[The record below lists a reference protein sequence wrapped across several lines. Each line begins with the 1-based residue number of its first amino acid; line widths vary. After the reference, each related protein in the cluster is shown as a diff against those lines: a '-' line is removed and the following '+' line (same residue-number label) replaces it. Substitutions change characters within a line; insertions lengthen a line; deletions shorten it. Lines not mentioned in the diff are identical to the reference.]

1 MRFTTRLRHAW
12 DAFRN
17 RDPTKVDVYNY
28 GPANYYNP
36 NQTFLRLG
44 SEQTIIASIY
54 NRIARDVATIQIKHV
69 RLNENGRFQEEIN
82 DSLNQCFTT
91 SPNLD
96 QTPRSFIQDVV
107 LSMFDEGYIAIFPA
121 KADLDPI
128 KTGSYDIHELRKGKI
143 VQWYPEAVQIEAY
156 NPETGRF
163 QEIVLPKTMVAIV
176 ENPFF
181 TIMNA
186 PNSTLQR
193 LIRKLTL
200 LDSVDE
206 QSSSGKMDLII
217 QLPYIVKGELRKQQA
232 EERRKSIEMQLTNSK
247 YGIAYIDGTE
257 HVTQLNRSLEN
268 NLLAQVE
275 YLQNMLYAQLG
286 MSPNI
291 FNGSASAEELTNY
304 TNTTIEPIASAIVD
318 EMKRK
323 FLTKTARSQGQ
334 SIMYFRDPFKM
345 VPTAQIAEMADK
357 FIRNEILT
365 ANEFRGIVGYKPS
378 EDTRADELRNPNIS
392 ASKDDRLAGPFKDVK
407 TDDGP
412 EGGAA

>member
-1 MRFTTRLRHAW
+1 MRFTDRLKHAW

-17 RDPTKVDVYNY
+17 RDPTNLDIYNY

-54 NRIARDVATIQIKHV
+54 NRIARDVATISIRHIRV
-69 RLNENGRFQEEIN
+69 NENGRFTEEIN
-82 DSLNQCFTT
+82 DSLNKCLNI

-96 QTPRSFIQDVV
+96 QTPRAFIQDIV
-107 LSMFDEGYIAIFPA
+107 LSMFDEGYVAVFPA

-128 KTGSYDIHELRKGKI
+128 KTGSYEIEELRKGKI

-156 NPETGRF
+156 NPDTGRF
-163 QEIVLPKTMVAIV
+163 QEIILPKSMTAII
-176 ENPFF
+176 ENPFY
-181 TIMNA
+181 TIMNG

-193 LIRKLTL
+193 LIRKLAL
-200 LDSVDE
+200 LDAVDE

-217 QLPYIVKGELRKQQA
+217 QLPYIVKNDLQRQRA
-232 EERRKSIEMQLTNSK
+232 DERRKSIEMQLTGSK

-257 HVTQLNRSLEN
+257 RVTQLNRSVEN
-268 NLLAQVE
+268 NLLGQIE

-286 MSPNI
+286 MSPSI
-291 FNGSASAEELTNY
+291 FNGTASPEELTNY
-304 TNTTIEPIASAIVD
+304 TNTTIEPIASAITD

-334 SIMYFRDPFKM
+334 SIMFFRDPFKM

-378 EDTRADELRNPNIS
+378 DDQRADELRNPNIS
-392 ASKDDRLAGPFKDVK
+392 ASKDDRLAGPSKDVE

-412 EGGAA
+412 EGGNE

>member
-1 MRFTTRLRHAW
+1 MSLRDRLKHAW
-12 DAFRN
+12 DAFRS
-17 RDPTKVDVYNY
+17 RDPTNLDIYNY

-36 NQTFLRLG
+36 NQTFLRWG
-44 SEQTIIASIY
+44 SEQTIITSIY
-54 NRIARDVATIQIKHV
+54 NRIARDVATVQIKHV
-69 RLNENGRFQEEIN
+69 RLDENGRFVEEIN
-82 DSLNQCFTT
+82 DSFNQCLTI

-96 QTPRSFIQDVV
+96 QTPRAFLQDVV

-128 KTGSYDIHELRKGKI
+128 KTGSYDIQELRKGKI
-143 VQWYPEAVQIEAY
+143 TQWYPEHVQIEAY
-156 NPETGRF
+156 NPDAGRS
-163 QEIVLPKTMVAIV
+163 QEIVLPKSMVAIV

-181 TIMNA
+181 TIMNG

-193 LIRKLTL
+193 LIRKLAL
-200 LDSVDE
+200 LDAVDE

-217 QLPYIVKGELRKQQA
+217 QLPYIVKGDLRKQQA
-232 EERRKSIEMQLTNSK
+232 EERRKSIEMQLTGSK

-257 HVTQLNRSLEN
+257 RVTQLNRSVEN
-268 NLLAQVE
+268 NLLGQIE

-291 FNGSASAEELTNY
+291 FNGTASAEELTNY
-304 TNTTIEPIASAIVD
+304 TNTTIEPITSAIVD

-334 SIMYFRDPFKM
+334 SVMFFRDPFKM

-378 EDTRADELRNPNIS
+378 NDQRADELRNPNIS
-392 ASKDDRLAGPFKDVK
+392 ASKDDALAQQQPKAQ

-412 EGGAA
+412 E

>member
-1 MRFTTRLRHAW
+1 MSFRDRLKHAW
-12 DAFRN
+12 DAFRS
-17 RDPTKVDVYNY
+17 RDPTNLDVYDY
-28 GPANYYNP
+28 GPANYQNP

-54 NRIARDVATIQIKHV
+54 NRIARDVATVQIKHV
-69 RLNENGRFQEEIN
+69 RLNENGRFTEEIN
-82 DSLNQCFTT
+82 DSLNQCLTV
-91 SPNLD
+91 SPNID
-96 QTPRSFIQDVV
+96 QTPRSFIQDIV
-107 LSMFDEGYIAIFPA
+107 LSMFDEGYVAIFPA
-121 KADLDPI
+121 KANLDPI
-128 KTGSYDIHELRKGKI
+128 ETGSYDIQELRKGRI
-143 VQWYPEAVQIEAY
+143 AQWYPEAVQIEAY
-156 NPETGRF
+156 NPESGRF
-163 QEIVLPKTMVAIV
+163 QEIILDKKIVAIV

-181 TIMNA
+181 TIMNG

-193 LIRKLTL
+193 LIRKLAL
-200 LDSVDE
+200 LDAVDE

-217 QLPYIVKGELRKQQA
+217 QLPYVVKGDLRKQQA
-232 EERRKSIEMQLTNSK
+232 EERRKSIEMQLTGSK

-257 HVTQLNRSLEN
+257 RVTQLNRSVEN
-268 NLLAQVE
+268 NLLGQVE

-291 FNGSASAEELTNY
+291 FNGTASAEELTNY
-304 TNTTIEPIASAIVD
+304 TNTTIEPITSAIVD

-334 SIMYFRDPFKM
+334 SIMFFRDPFKM
-345 VPTAQIAEMADK
+345 LPTAQIAETADK

-378 EDTRADELRNPNIS
+378 DDERANELRNPNIS
-392 ASKDDRLAGPFKDVK
+392 ASKDDRLAEQKPKEQ

-412 EGGAA
+412 E

>member
-1 MRFTTRLRHAW
+1 MGLTERLRHAW

-17 RDPTKVDVYNY
+17 RDPTNLDIYNY

-36 NQTFLRLG
+36 NQTFLRFG

-54 NRIARDVATIQIKHV
+54 NRIARDVAAVGFRHV
-69 RLNENGRFQEEIN
+69 RLNENDRFDEEID
-82 DSLNQCFTT
+82 DSLNQCLKI

-121 KADLDPI
+121 KANLDPI
-128 KTGSYDIHELRKGKI
+128 KTGSYDIQELRKGKI
-143 VQWYPEAVQIEAY
+143 VHWYPEDVQLEAY
-156 NPETGRF
+156 NPDSGRF
-163 QEIVLPKTMVAIV
+163 QEIVLPKSMTAIV

-181 TIMNA
+181 SIMNG

-193 LIRKLTL
+193 LIRKLAL
-200 LDSVDE
+200 LDAVDE

-217 QLPYIVKGELRKQQA
+217 QLPYVVKGEVKKQQA
-232 EERRKSIEMQLTNSK
+232 EQRRKDIEMQLTGSK

-257 HVTQLNRSLEN
+257 RVTQLNRSLEN
-268 NLLAQVE
+268 NLLTQVE
-275 YLQNMLYAQLG
+275 YLQNTLYAQLG

-304 TNTTIEPIASAIVD
+304 TNTTIEPIASAIAD

-378 EDTRADELRNPNIS
+378 SDQRADELRNPNIS
-392 ASKDDRLAGPFKDVK
+392 ASKDDQLAGPKKDVR

-412 EGGAA
+412 EGGDS

>member
-1 MRFTTRLRHAW
+1 MGFTDRLKHAW

-17 RDPTKVDVYNY
+17 RDPTNFDIFNY
-28 GPANYYNP
+28 GPASYYNP

-54 NRIARDVATIQIKHV
+54 NRIARDVATIQIRHV
-69 RLNENGRFQEEIN
+69 RVNENDRFEEEID
-82 DSLNQCFTT
+82 DSFNQCLKI
-91 SPNLD
+91 SPNID
-96 QTPRSFIQDVV
+96 QTPRAFIQDVV
-107 LSMFDEGYIAIFPA
+107 LSMFDEGYVAIFPA

-128 KTGSYDIHELRKGKI
+128 KTGSYDIKELRKGKI
-143 VQWYPEAVQIEAY
+143 LDWYPQAVRIEAY
-156 NPETGRF
+156 NPDTGQF
-163 QEIVLPKTMVAIV
+163 QEIVLPKSMTAIV
-176 ENPFF
+176 ENPFY
-181 TIMNA
+181 TIMNG

-193 LIRKLTL
+193 LIRKLAL
-200 LDSVDE
+200 LDAVDE

-217 QLPYIVKGELRKQQA
+217 QLPYIVKTEAKRQQA
-232 EERRKSIEMQLTNSK
+232 EQRRKDIEMQLTGSK

-257 HVTQLNRSLEN
+257 RVTQLNRSLEN
-268 NLLAQVE
+268 NLLGQIE

-291 FNGSASAEELTNY
+291 FNGTASPEELTNY
-304 TNTTIEPIASAIVD
+304 TNTTIEPIASAITD

-334 SIMYFRDPFKM
+334 SVMFFRDPFKM

-378 EDTRADELRNPNIS
+378 DDERADELRNPNIS
-392 ASKDDRLAGPFKDVK
+392 ASKDDRLTAPQAKTS
-407 TDDGP
+407 TDDAP
-412 EGGAA
+412 E

>member
-1 MRFTTRLRHAW
+1 MSFRDRLKHAW
-12 DAFRN
+12 DAFRS
-17 RDPTKVDVYNY
+17 RDPTNLDIYNH

-54 NRIARDVATIQIKHV
+54 NRIARDVATVTIRHV
-69 RLNENGRFQEEIN
+69 RVNENGRFTEEID
-82 DSLNQCFTT
+82 DSLNQCLTV

-96 QTPRSFIQDVV
+96 QTPRAFIQDVV

-121 KADLDPI
+121 KANLDPI
-128 KTGSYDIHELRKGKI
+128 KTGSYDIQELRKGKI
-143 VQWYPEAVQIEAY
+143 TQWYPEAVQIEAY
-156 NPETGRF
+156 NPDSGRS
-163 QEIVLPKTMVAIV
+163 QEIVLPKSMVAIV

-193 LIRKLTL
+193 LIRKLSL
-200 LDSVDE
+200 LDAVDE

-217 QLPYIVKGELRKQQA
+217 QLPYIVKGDLRKQQA
-232 EERRKSIEMQLTNSK
+232 EERRKSIEMQLTGSK

-257 HVTQLNRSLEN
+257 RVTQLNRSVEN
-268 NLLAQVE
+268 NLLGQIE

-291 FNGSASAEELTNY
+291 FNGTASAEELTNY
-304 TNTTIEPIASAIVD
+304 TNTTIEPITSAIVD

-334 SIMYFRDPFKM
+334 SIMFFRDPFKM

-378 EDTRADELRNPNIS
+378 EDQRADELRNPNIS
-392 ASKDDRLAGPFKDVK
+392 ASKDDALAQQQPKAQ

-412 EGGAA
+412 E

>member
-1 MRFTTRLRHAW
+1 MTFRDRLKHAW
-12 DAFRN
+12 DAFRS
-17 RDPTKVDVYNY
+17 RDPTKIDIYDY
-28 GPANYYNP
+28 GPADYRNP
-36 NQTFLRLG
+36 NQTVLRLG
-44 SEQTIIASIY
+44 SERTIIASIY
-54 NRIARDVATIQIKHV
+54 KRIARDVATVQIRHV
-69 RLNENGRFQEEIN
+69 RLNENGRFTEEIN
-82 DSLNQCFTT
+82 DSLNQCLTV
-91 SPNLD
+91 SPNID

-121 KADLDPI
+121 KADLDPL
-128 KTGSYDIHELRKGKI
+128 KTGSYDIQELRKGKI
-143 VQWYPEAVQIEAY
+143 MQWYPEAVRVEAY
-156 NPETGRF
+156 NPDTGRF
-163 QEIVLPKTMVAIV
+163 QEIILPKKIVAIV

-181 TIMNA
+181 TIMNS

-200 LDSVDE
+200 LDAIDE

-217 QLPYIVKGELRKQQA
+217 QLPYIIKGDLRKQQA
-232 EERRKSIEMQLTNSK
+232 EERRKSIEMQLTGSK

-257 HVTQLNRSLEN
+257 RFTQLNRSVEN

-291 FNGSASAEELTNY
+291 FNGTASPEELTNY
-304 TNTTIEPIASAIVD
+304 TNTTIEPITSAIVD

-334 SIMYFRDPFKM
+334 SIMFFRDPFKM

-378 EDTRADELRNPNIS
+378 EDERADELRNPNIS
-392 ASKDDRLAGPFKDVK
+392 ASKDDALAQQSPKAH

-412 EGGAA
+412 E

>member
-1 MRFTTRLRHAW
+1 MRFTDRLKHAW
-12 DAFRN
+12 DAFRS
-17 RDPTKVDVYNY
+17 RDPTNVDTYDY

-54 NRIARDVATIQIKHV
+54 NRIARDVAAIQIKHV
-69 RLNENGRFQEEIN
+69 RLNENGRFDEEIN
-82 DSLNQCFTT
+82 DSLNQCLGV

-96 QTPRSFIQDVV
+96 QTPRSFLQDIV
-107 LSMFDEGYIAIFPA
+107 LSMFDEGYVAIFPA
-121 KADLDPI
+121 KANMDPI
-128 KTGSYDIHELRKGKI
+128 KTGSYEIFDLRKGKI
-143 VQWYPEAVQIEAY
+143 LQWYPYDVQIEAY
-156 NPETGRF
+156 NPDSGRF
-163 QEIVLPKTMVAIV
+163 QEIILPKSIVAIV
-176 ENPFF
+176 ENPFY
-181 TIMNA
+181 TIMNG

-193 LIRKLTL
+193 LIRKLAL
-200 LDSVDE
+200 LDAVDE

-217 QLPYIVKGELRKQQA
+217 QLPYVIKGETKKQQA

-257 HVTQLNRSLEN
+257 RVTQLNRSLEN

-286 MSPNI
+286 MSPSI
-291 FNGSASAEELTNY
+291 FNGTATAEELTNY

-345 VPTAQIAEMADK
+345 LPTAQIAETADK

-378 EDTRADELRNPNIS
+378 DDQKADELRNPNIS
-392 ASKDDRLAGPFKDVK
+392 ESKAVQSERY
-407 TDDGP
+407 TDDSKKD
-412 EGGAA
+412 EEKK

>member
-1 MRFTTRLRHAW
+1 MRFTDRLRHAW

-17 RDPTKVDVYNY
+17 RDPTNLDIYNY

-54 NRIARDVATIQIKHV
+54 NRIARDVSAVGFRHV
-69 RLNENGRFQEEIN
+69 RINENDRFDEEID
-82 DSLNQCFTT
+82 DSLNQCLKV

-96 QTPRSFIQDVV
+96 QTPRAFIQDVV
-107 LSMFDEGYIAIFPA
+107 LSMFDEGYVAIFPA

-128 KTGSYDIHELRKGKI
+128 KTGSYHIEELRKGKI
-143 VQWYPEAVQIEAY
+143 LEWYPEHVRIEAY
-156 NPETGRF
+156 NPDSGRL
-163 QEIVLPKTMVAIV
+163 QEIILPKSMTAIV
-176 ENPFF
+176 ENPFY

-193 LIRKLTL
+193 LIRKLAL
-200 LDSVDE
+200 LDAVDE

-217 QLPYIVKGELRKQQA
+217 QLPYIVKSETRKQQA
-232 EERRKSIEMQLTNSK
+232 EQRRKDIEMQLTGSK

-257 HVTQLNRSLEN
+257 RVTQLNRSLEN

-275 YLQNMLYAQLG
+275 YLNNVLYAQLG

-291 FNGSASAEELTNY
+291 FNGSASAEEMTNY
-304 TNTTIEPIASAIVD
+304 TNTTIEPIASAISD
-318 EMKRK
+318 EMRRK

-345 VPTAQIAEMADK
+345 IPTAQLAEMADK

-378 EDTRADELRNPNIS
+378 EDQRADELRNPNIS
-392 ASKDDRLAGPFKDVK
+392 ASKDDRLPGPIKDVK
-407 TDDGP
+407 TDDSP
-412 EGGAA
+412 EGGDD

>member
-1 MRFTTRLRHAW
+1 MLSFRDRLKHAW
-12 DAFRN
+12 DAFRS
-17 RDPTKVDVYNY
+17 RDPTNLDIYNY

-54 NRIARDVATIQIKHV
+54 NRIARDVATVTIRHV
-69 RLNENGRFQEEIN
+69 RVNENGRFTEEID
-82 DSLNQCFTT
+82 DSLNECLTV

-96 QTPRSFIQDVV
+96 QTPRAFIQDVV

-121 KADLDPI
+121 KANLDPI
-128 KTGSYDIHELRKGKI
+128 ETGSYDIQELRKGKI
-143 VQWYPEAVQIEAY
+143 TQWYPEAVQIEAY
-156 NPETGRF
+156 NPDSGRS
-163 QEIVLPKTMVAIV
+163 QEIVLPKSIVAIV

-181 TIMNA
+181 TIMNG

-193 LIRKLTL
+193 LIRKLAL
-200 LDSVDE
+200 LDAVDE

-217 QLPYIVKGELRKQQA
+217 QLPYVVKGDLRKQQA
-232 EERRKSIEMQLTNSK
+232 EERRKSIEMQLTGSK

-257 HVTQLNRSLEN
+257 RVTQLNRSVEN
-268 NLLAQVE
+268 NLLGQVE

-291 FNGSASAEELTNY
+291 FNGTASAEELTNY
-304 TNTTIEPIASAIVD
+304 TNTTIEPITSAIVD

-323 FLTKTARSQGQ
+323 FLTKTARSRGQ
-334 SIMYFRDPFKM
+334 SIMFFRDPFKM

-378 EDTRADELRNPNIS
+378 EDQRADELRNPNIS
-392 ASKDDRLAGPFKDVK
+392 ASKDDALAQQQPKAQ

-412 EGGAA
+412 E

>member
-1 MRFTTRLRHAW
+1 MTFRDRLKHAW
-12 DAFRN
+12 DAFRS
-17 RDPTKVDVYNY
+17 RDPTNLDVYNY
-28 GPANYYNP
+28 GSANYYNP

-44 SEQTIIASIY
+44 SERTIIASIY
-54 NRIARDVATIQIKHV
+54 NRIARDVATVQIRHV
-69 RLNENGRFQEEIN
+69 RVNENGRFTEEIN
-82 DSLNQCFTT
+82 DSLNQCLTT
-91 SPNLD
+91 SPNID

-107 LSMFDEGYIAIFPA
+107 LSMFDEGYVAIFPS
-121 KADLDPI
+121 KANLDPI
-128 KTGSYDIHELRKGKI
+128 KTGSYEIQELRKGKI
-143 VQWYPEAVQIEAY
+143 TQWYPEAVQIEAY
-156 NPETGRF
+156 NPESGRF
-163 QEIVLPKTMVAIV
+163 QEIILPKSLVAIV

-181 TIMNA
+181 TIMNS

-193 LIRKLTL
+193 LTRKLYL

-217 QLPYIVKGELRKQQA
+217 QLPYIVKGDLQKQRA
-232 EERRKSIEMQLTNSK
+232 EERRKNIEMQLTGSK

-257 HVTQLNRSLEN
+257 RITQLNRSVEN
-268 NLLAQVE
+268 NLLGQIE

-291 FNGSASAEELTNY
+291 FNGTASAEELTNY
-304 TNTTIEPIASAIVD
+304 TNTTIEPITSAIVD

-334 SIMYFRDPFKM
+334 SIMFFRDPFKM

-357 FIRNEILT
+357 FIRNEILS

-378 EDTRADELRNPNIS
+378 DDQRADELRNPNIS
-392 ASKDDRLAGPFKDVK
+392 ASKDDGLNKLK
-407 TDDGP
+407 TDVRTDDA
-412 EGGAA
+412 EG

>member
-1 MRFTTRLRHAW
+1 MGLTDRLRHAW

-17 RDPTKVDVYNY
+17 RDPTNLDIYNY
-28 GPANYYNP
+28 GPTNYYNP
-36 NQTFLRLG
+36 NQTFLRFG

-54 NRIARDVATIQIKHV
+54 NRIARDVAAVGFRHV
-69 RLNENGRFQEEIN
+69 RLNENDRFDEEID
-82 DSLNQCFTT
+82 DSLNQCLKI

-107 LSMFDEGYIAIFPA
+107 LSMFDEGYVAIFPA
-121 KADLDPI
+121 KANLDPI
-128 KTGSYDIHELRKGKI
+128 KTGSYDIQELRKGKI
-143 VQWYPEAVQIEAY
+143 VQWYPEAVQVEAY
-156 NPETGRF
+156 NPDSGRF
-163 QEIVLPKTMVAIV
+163 QEIVLPKSMTAIV

-181 TIMNA
+181 SIMNG

-193 LIRKLTL
+193 LIRKLAL
-200 LDSVDE
+200 LDAVDE

-217 QLPYIVKGELRKQQA
+217 QLPYVVKSEVKKQQA
-232 EERRKSIEMQLTNSK
+232 EQRRKDIEMQLMGSK

-257 HVTQLNRSLEN
+257 RVTQLNRSLEN
-268 NLLAQVE
+268 NLLTQVE
-275 YLQNMLYAQLG
+275 YLQNTLYAQLG

-304 TNTTIEPIASAIVD
+304 TNTTIEPIASAIAD

-378 EDTRADELRNPNIS
+378 SDQRADELRNPNIS
-392 ASKDDRLAGPFKDVK
+392 ASKDDQLAGPKKDVQ

-412 EGGAA
+412 EGS

>member
-1 MRFTTRLRHAW
+1 MGLRDRLKHAW
-12 DAFRN
+12 DAFRS
-17 RDPTKVDVYNY
+17 RDPTNLDIYNY

-54 NRIARDVATIQIKHV
+54 NRIARDVATVSIRHV
-69 RLNENGRFQEEIN
+69 RVNENGRFTEEID
-82 DSLNQCFTT
+82 DSLNQCLTV

-96 QTPRSFIQDVV
+96 QTPRAFIQDVV
-107 LSMFDEGYIAIFPA
+107 LSIFDEGYIAIFPA
-121 KADLDPI
+121 KANLDPI
-128 KTGSYDIHELRKGKI
+128 KTGSYDIQELRKGKI
-143 VQWYPEAVQIEAY
+143 TQWYPEHVQIEAY
-156 NPETGRF
+156 NPELGRF
-163 QEIVLPKTMVAIV
+163 QEIVLPKSMVAIV

-181 TIMNA
+181 TIMNG

-193 LIRKLTL
+193 LIRKLAL
-200 LDSVDE
+200 LDAVDE

-217 QLPYIVKGELRKQQA
+217 QLPYVVKGDLRKQQA
-232 EERRKSIEMQLTNSK
+232 EDRRKSIEMQLTGSK

-257 HVTQLNRSLEN
+257 RVTQLNRSVEN
-268 NLLAQVE
+268 NLLGQVE

-291 FNGSASAEELTNY
+291 FNGTASAEELTNY
-304 TNTTIEPIASAIVD
+304 TNTTIEPITSAIVD

-334 SIMYFRDPFKM
+334 SIMFFRDPFKM

-378 EDTRADELRNPNIS
+378 EDQRADELRNPNIS
-392 ASKDDRLAGPFKDVK
+392 ASKDDALGQQQPKPQ

-412 EGGAA
+412 E